1 VIGGLLGGG
10 VRTDVAGVQT
20 LTNGQQIH
28 TCAAP
33 WTHPRYGER
42 TRTYCRKIQ
51 CWAEILQQLRES
63 LLQDF
68 L

>member
-1 VIGGLLGGG
+1 MDLPVDPLTTMGQQEVEVIGGLLGGG

-33 WTHPRYGER
+33 
-42 TRTYCRKIQ
+42 
-51 CWAEILQQLRES
+51 
-63 LLQDF
+63 
-68 L
+68 